1 MAEMPFQATAF
12 LILFARVGAILMLL
26 PAFSDDSIPV
36 RIRLLMALGLTLALW
51 AMLAGQVLPAAAN
64 VAALP
69 AVLVA
74 ELLVGLAIGTIVRI
88 IFYAAAIA
96 GSIVSL
102 QIGLSSAIV
111 FDSSQGGSAALLS
124 KFVNVAAIVA
134 CLAMGVHHLWIATI
148 VKSFALFPVG
158 LLPPA
163 ADFAVV
169 ALRATTRA
177 MSLGIGLAA
186 PLLVY
191 GILFNVALGLATRLA
206 PAIQVF
212 FLAQPLNI
220 LLGMAL
226 FATLLGTMLTAFAR
240 AMADWMQSGWG

>member
-111 FDSSQGGSAALLS
+111 FDSTQGGSAALLS

-240 AMADWMQSGWG
+240 AMADWMQSGWA